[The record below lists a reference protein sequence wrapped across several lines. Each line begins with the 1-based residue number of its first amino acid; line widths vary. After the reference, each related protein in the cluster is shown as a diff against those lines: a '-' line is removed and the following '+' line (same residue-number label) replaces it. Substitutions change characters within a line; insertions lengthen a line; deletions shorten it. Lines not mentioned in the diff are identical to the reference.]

1 MALKKEIQLENGIII
16 NYHRII
22 TLQLVTNKSVD
33 MIVASYVDEE
43 NRDKDFLDNKIIQ
56 TKVYT
61 DTYQENYNIEKAYE
75 YLKTL
80 PEFKDAIDV

>member
-1 MALKKEIQLENGIII
+1 MALKKEIQLENGIVLS
-16 NYHRII
+16 YHRII
-22 TLQLVTNKSVD
+22 TLQLVTNKSID

-61 DTYQENYNIEKAYE
+61 DAYQENYNIEKAYE

>member
-61 DTYQENYNIEKAYE
+61 DAYQENYNIEKAYE